1 MILVILLSLC
11 LSAYS
16 GDIPPEWVKRIV
28 RFALNFKIIPSAPIE
43 ISLCAIYKKMGQT
56 PLSYL
61 VPQII
66 LWSPQEQF
74 SITLHCPKCSKK
86 YVIQPSG
93 WRDGNSNRLIPR
105 RVHGIHSFL
114 LLVPF
119 CLWHKTRATQKVL
132 ILIQSMLATGCSINS
147 VTTMLLQRRY
157 SAYAKKINV
166 VKKVSV
172 QFLSFEEWSGH
183 SPSIAPTRHF
193 VSVCY
198 LLQFWEREGLY
209 CRHMQE
215 LSINQ

>member
-1 MILVILLSLC
+1 M
-11 LSAYS
+11 
-16 GDIPPEWVKRIV
+16 
-28 RFALNFKIIPSAPIE
+28 NFKIIPSAPIE
-43 ISLCAIYKKMGQT
+43 ISFCAINKQMGQT

-74 SITLHCPKCSKK
+74 SITLHCPKCSEK
-86 YVIQPSG
+86 YVIQTSG
-93 WRDGNSNRLIPR
+93 WRDGTSNRLIPR
-105 RVHGIHSFL
+105 RVHSFI

-119 CLWHKTRATQKVL
+119 YLWHKTRATQEL
-132 ILIQSMLATGCSINS
+132 IILIQSMLATGCSINS

-166 VKKVSV
+166 LKKVSV
-172 QFLSFEEWSGH
+172 QFPSFEEWSGH

-193 VSVCY
+193 VSACF